1 VSSGERP
8 AGPTREA
15 SGQPVTGSIG
25 VMVPSAASISA
36 AAAKPIPPT
45 AAGALRFLSAA
56 TDQGLGSFH
65 LAPGFSLVLPAGST
79 GSTYSAAVLV
89 DVATGP

>member
-1 VSSGERP
+1 MSSGERP

-36 AAAKPIPPT
+36 A

>member
-1 VSSGERP
+1 
-8 AGPTREA
+8 
-15 SGQPVTGSIG
+15 
-25 VMVPSAASISA
+25 MVPSAASISA

-56 TDQGLGSFH
+56 TDQGMGSFH
-65 LAPGFSLVLPAGST
+65 LAPRFSLVLPAGST

-89 DVATGP
+89 DIATGP

>member
-1 VSSGERP
+1 MTGPLGPIGEV
-8 AGPTREA
+8 

-25 VMVPSAASISA
+25 VMVPSAASMSA
-36 AAAKPIPPT
+36 A

-56 TDQGLGSFH
+56 IDQGMGSFH

-89 DVATGP
+89 DIATGP

>member
-1 VSSGERP
+1 M
-8 AGPTREA
+8 
-15 SGQPVTGSIG
+15 TGSIG
-25 VMVPSAASISA
+25 VMVPS
-36 AAAKPIPPT
+36 AAKPIPPT

-56 TDQGLGSFH
+56 TDQGMGSFH

-89 DVATGP
+89 DIATGP

>member
-1 VSSGERP
+1 M
-8 AGPTREA
+8 
-15 SGQPVTGSIG
+15 VTTST
-25 VMVPSAASISA
+25 
-36 AAAKPIPPT
+36 PIPPT
-45 AAGALRFLSAA
+45 TAGVLRFLSAA
-56 TDQGLGSFH
+56 TDQGMGSFH